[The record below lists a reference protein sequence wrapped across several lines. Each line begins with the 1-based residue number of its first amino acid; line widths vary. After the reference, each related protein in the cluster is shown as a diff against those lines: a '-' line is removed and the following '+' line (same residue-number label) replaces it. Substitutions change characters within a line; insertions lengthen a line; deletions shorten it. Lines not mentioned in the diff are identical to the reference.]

1 MKKIL
6 VALDYSPSAQ
16 LVAETGY
23 KIAEA
28 MNAEVLLIHIVAD
41 INYYSSMAYSPI
53 MGFSGYTF
61 PDIALDVVTDLEA
74 ESLRFLNESKKHLGG
89 ENIEVKV
96 VGGETGPAIL
106 KTAEEYGADIV
117 VMGSHGRS
125 GLGKLI
131 MGSVAENVLQN
142 SKVPLLVVPIAR
154 DTE

>member
-16 LVAETGY
+16 SVAEVGY
-23 KIAEA
+23 NLAKAT
-28 MNAEVLLIHIVAD
+28 NGEVLLIHIVAD

-61 PDIALDVVTDLEA
+61 PDIALDVVNDLEA
-74 ESLRFLNESKKHLGG
+74 ESLRFLNESKRHLGG

-96 VGGETGPAIL
+96 VDGETGPAIL
-106 KTAEEYGADIV
+106 KAAKDYGADVI

-131 MGSVAENVLQN
+131 MGSVAENVMHN
-142 SKVPLLVVPIAR
+142 SEVPLLVVPIR
-154 DTE
+154 GDKE

>member
-6 VALDYSPSAQ
+6 IALDYSPSAQ
-16 LVAETGY
+16 SVAEVGY
-23 KIAEA
+23 NLAQA
-28 MNAEVLLIHIVAD
+28 THGEVLLIHIVAD

-61 PDIALDVVTDLEA
+61 PDIALDVVNDLEA

-96 VGGETGPAIL
+96 VDGETGPAIL
-106 KTAEEYGADIV
+106 KAAKDYGADVI

-131 MGSVAENVLQN
+131 MGSVAENVMHN
-142 SKVPLLVVPIAR
+142 SEVPLLIVPIR
-154 DTE
+154 SNKE

>member
-16 LVAETGY
+16 MVAEVGHNLAQA
-23 KIAEA
+23 IGG
-28 MNAEVLLIHIVAD
+28 EVLLIHIVAD

-61 PDIALDVVTDLEA
+61 PDIALDVVNDLEA
-74 ESLRFLNESKKHLGG
+74 ESLRFLNDSKKHLGG
-89 ENIEVKV
+89 ENIDVKV
-96 VGGETGPAIL
+96 VDGETGPAIL
-106 KTAEEYGADIV
+106 KAAKDYGADII

-131 MGSVAENVLQN
+131 MGSVAENVLHN
-142 SKVPLLVVPIAR
+142 SEVPLLIVPIR
-154 DTE
+154 ESKE

>member
-1 MKKIL
+1 MKKVLI
-6 VALDYSPSAQ
+6 ALDYSPSAQ

-23 KIAEA
+23 HLAKS
-28 MNAEVLLIHIVAD
+28 MQAEVLMIHIVAD

-61 PDIALDVVTDLEA
+61 PDIALDVVNDLEA

-96 VGGETGPAIL
+96 VDGETGPAIL
-106 KTAEEYGADIV
+106 KAAKDYGCDII

-131 MGSVAENVLQN
+131 MGSVAETVLQN
-142 SKVPLLVVPIAR
+142 TTVPLLIVPIESKK
-154 DTE
+154 D